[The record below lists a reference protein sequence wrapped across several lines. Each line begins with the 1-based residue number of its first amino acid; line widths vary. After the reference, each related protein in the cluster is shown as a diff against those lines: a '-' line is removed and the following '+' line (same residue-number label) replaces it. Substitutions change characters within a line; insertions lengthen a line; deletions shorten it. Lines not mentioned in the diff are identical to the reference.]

1 MYKPI
6 FFIQTIELSP
16 DEILEGNK
24 IIAKG
29 IGMKF
34 NDGTIYPFTK
44 TSVWYNMYYQEPKFF
59 IDYNWIMNAVELIEL
74 MNENISIII
83 EYKTTTITNTT
94 WNDDLNA
101 GDTII
106 ECTANSKIESIWLA
120 IREYYKSIHNN
131 NIK

>member
-34 NDGTIYPFTK
+34 NNGTIYPFTK
-44 TSVWYNMYYQEPKFF
+44 TSVWYNMYYQEPKFYDNYDWLMRAVEQIELTNININIMIDSCTTKIYDYRNYDFKTNTFEYF
-59 IDYNWIMNAVELIEL
+59 ID
-74 MNENISIII
+74 
-83 EYKTTTITNTT
+83 
-94 WNDDLNA
+94 
-101 GDTII
+101 
-106 ECTANSKIESIWLA
+106 CTGYSKLESIFLA
-120 IREYYKSIHNN
+120 MVAYYNN
-131 NIK
+131 YIN